1 MDDRAPSHAADLTLT
16 ERELFERLGWF
27 TYVRWGA
34 GGCALLFLLIGWHL
48 FHVRFAWE
56 PAAGV
61 VAALLACNLAFA
73 FAVRWLHR
81 HRDVQKRWITLLA
94 HAQVSCDLVAVAALV
109 HTIGGVENHFILL
122 FIFPMIVASEFF
134 PRRAAYGY
142 ATAAAGLINLI
153 GWGERAW
160 YNQVHHPLEVF
171 APADNSGSATLVAP
185 GAAQHFVF
193 VLQVCVVMTFAVYAT
208 VFIVSSIAGRLR
220 SREDELAAAYKDL
233 KSLEQVKSQFMRKA
247 SHELRAPIGAMQ
259 SLMRAALG
267 QVPAAT
273 PGHELLDRA
282 VTRSESTLDLIDDLL
297 RYSRLTTAAA
307 LGRFEPV
314 DLAEVARAAAELFR
328 AQAEEKGV
336 RLDVDAA
343 SARVRGVREGLTDL
357 VDNLISNAVRYT
369 PAGGRVTVKTGPE
382 DGQAVITVADTGIGI
397 PPDELPRL
405 FEEFFRGEAARKT
418 VMHGTGLGMAI
429 AKRVVDMHGGRIG
442 IESEVGR
449 GTTLRVVLP
458 SEPTS

>member
-1 MDDRAPSHAADLTLT
+1 
-16 ERELFERLGWF
+16 
-27 TYVRWGA
+27 
-34 GGCALLFLLIGWHL
+34 
-48 FHVRFAWE
+48 
-56 PAAGV
+56 
-61 VAALLACNLAFA
+61 
-73 FAVRWLHR
+73 
-81 HRDVQKRWITLLA
+81 
-94 HAQVSCDLVAVAALV
+94 
-109 HTIGGVENHFILL
+109 
-122 FIFPMIVASEFF
+122 
-134 PRRAAYGY
+134 
-142 ATAAAGLINLI
+142 
-153 GWGERAW
+153 
-160 YNQVHHPLEVF
+160 
-171 APADNSGSATLVAP
+171 
-185 GAAQHFVF
+185 
-193 VLQVCVVMTFAVYAT
+193 
-208 VFIVSSIAGRLR
+208 
-220 SREDELAAAYKDL
+220 
-233 KSLEQVKSQFMRKA
+233 MRKA